1 MYKKISH
8 TITEEHFHHPV
19 ALEMSAVL
27 AHHAN
32 AAPHQMTMHSNVMPH
47 HQTMHGNV
55 YHDHT
60 RTKLSNVFAP
70 NTNTNSAVTFRQNIR
85 DYFTHLISDMRR
97 YAEGVF
103 AGSPTVAD
111 QKSYILAQ
119 ANALSGIINHGA
131 LNASGVAALN
141 TAVTNLVTSMMNYAD
156 AVRAGT
162 DATGIRNQ
170 IIAATQALGQF
181 IGASNPVIWP
191 GTSLSDTWVPAAS
204 AWQDLVAAVSQKNFA
219 AEQAASDAMNQ
230 ALVTGQPTGV
240 ISFAD
245 AVSQGIIQQF
255 PGAFTS

>member
-8 TITEEHFHHPV
+8 TITEEHFAHPMG
-19 ALEMSAVL
+19 LEMSAVL

-32 AAPHQMTMHSNVMPH
+32 AAPHHMTLAASHAI
-47 HQTMHGNV
+47 THGNV
-55 YHDHT
+55 APYHSPVK
-60 RTKLSNVFAP
+60 TKLSDVFAP
-70 NTNTNSAVTFRQNIR
+70 NTNTNSAVMFRQNLR
-85 DYFTHLISDMRR
+85 DYFTHLIGDLRR

-131 LNASGVAALN
+131 LNAGGVATLN
-141 TAVTNLVTSMMNYAD
+141 TAVTNLVAAMMNYAD
-156 AVRAGT
+156 AIKAGT

-181 IGASNPVIWP
+181 IGSSNPVIWP
-191 GTSLSDTWVPAAS
+191 GNTLSDTWVPAAS
-204 AWQDLVAAVSQKNFA
+204 GWQDLVTAVSQKNFA

-240 ISFAD
+240 ISFSD
-245 AVSQGIIQQF
+245 AIAQGIIQQF
-255 PGAFTS
+255 PGAFVS